1 MSASHDF
8 FNMILIQIA
17 GSRSSNRVYRRNL
30 DKYSCLLT
38 EGPNVSCG
46 RGESRQNWSL
56 LAALQMFSRI
66 SHTHEPL
73 LVCFL
78 ENITISVDQGRI
90 VNVRPLERPSP
101 SGQSTFSRFSIGF
114 YRLLTASFRSQ
125 IRESAKVHVRSAAH
139 SSQFCFFI
147 SVTTMIS
154 LQFGAKFRNFA
165 PNRRSRSHIA
175 DRLVRIQ
182 SEPLP

>member
-1 MSASHDF
+1 MCLGKSLLSGSSNWVLLLPTAKGGMPQMSASHDF

-30 DKYSCLLT
+30 NKYSCLLT

-90 VNVRPLERPSP
+90 VNVRPSK
-101 SGQSTFSRFSIGF
+101 G
-114 YRLLTASFRSQ
+114 LLL
-125 IRESAKVHVRSAAH
+125 AARALFLVFL
-139 SSQFCFFI
+139 SVFI
-147 SVTTMIS
+147 VY
-154 LQFGAKFRNFA
+154 
-165 PNRRSRSHIA
+165 
-175 DRLVRIQ
+175 
-182 SEPLP
+182 